1 MGFVYQADTYCDDCG
16 DNIRGKL
23 HAQGLA
29 PEDTMDHTSYDSAD
43 FPKGADVE
51 HEESDIPNHCAQ
63 CGKMLHNPL
72 TSEGYKY
79 VRAALSELPALTS
92 ITKLQNAGHSYLAD
106 WASWYSFRYWDREDC
121 DDYFQDERK
130 RVPGWYSNEAF

>member
-1 MGFVYQADTYCDDCG
+1 MGYVYQADTYCNDCG

-29 PEDTMDHTSYDSAD
+29 PEDIMDHSSYDSD
-43 FPKGADVE
+43 YFPKSADIE
-51 HEESDIPNHCAQ
+51 HEESDIPEYCRQ
-63 CGKMLHNPL
+63 CGKFLRNPL

-79 VRAALSELPALTS
+79 VREALSELPALTS
-92 ITKLQNAGHSYLAD
+92 VAKLRNNGHPHLAD
-106 WASWYSFRYWDREDC
+106 WANWYSFRYWDQEDC

-130 RVPGWYSNEAF
+130 RVPG